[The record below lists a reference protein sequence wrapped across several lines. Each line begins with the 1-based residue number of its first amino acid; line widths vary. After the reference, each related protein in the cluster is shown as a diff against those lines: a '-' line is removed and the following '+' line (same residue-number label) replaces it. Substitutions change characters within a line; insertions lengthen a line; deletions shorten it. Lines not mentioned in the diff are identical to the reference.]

1 MTTGVERLPVFLLF
15 TTSNYVAEFSDRE
28 STPRFYFMDNG
39 ILSLFLIDKNP
50 ALLENAVAVFLRRT
64 YCGKVYYFK
73 SSRTGIDI
81 DFYLPEEGTAIQVCC
96 ELTEES
102 EEREVSNL
110 VRFARKTENISKIMI
125 VTAEEE
131 STITRENIQ
140 ISVVPAYKFLVSGI
154 NA

>member
-1 MTTGVERLPVFLLF
+1 M
-15 TTSNYVAEFSDRE
+15 
-28 STPRFYFMDNG
+28 
-39 ILSLFLIDKNP
+39 
-50 ALLENAVAVFLRRT
+50 
-64 YCGKVYYFK
+64 
-73 SSRTGIDI
+73 
-81 DFYLPEEGTAIQVCC
+81 CC

-131 STITRENIQ
+131 STVTRENIQ